1 MSAKKIGE
9 RDRLRL
15 LRHVMVAGQKA
26 APDQARMAR
35 GDLTDL
41 LELAFEELAFEE
53 LVDERWYLKRYPDV
67 AVAIRKGQVKSASQ
81 HYFQAGI
88 YEGRVPY
95 EIGID
100 STAYLQK
107 HRDVAEAVSQGTYRN
122 GRDHFLTSG
131 FAEGRDFALKAG
143 VSRRSRA

>member
-1 MSAKKIGE
+1 MSAKQIGE

-26 APDQARMAR
+26 APDQARVAR
-35 GDLTDL
+35 TDLADL
-41 LELAFEELAFEE
+41 LELAFDGM
-53 LVDERWYLKRYPDV
+53 VDERWYLKRYPDV

-143 VSRRSRA
+143 VLRRSRA

>member
-9 RDRLRL
+9 RDRLHL
-15 LRHVMVAGQKA
+15 LRQVMAGGQKS
-26 APDQARMAR
+26 APDMAQVTR
-35 GDLTDL
+35 TDLADL
-41 LELAFEELAFEE
+41 LELAFDG

-67 AVAIRKGQVKSASQ
+67 AVAIRKGQVKSATQ
-81 HYFQAGI
+81 HYFQAGV

-100 STAYLQK
+100 STAYLEK
-107 HRDVAEAVSQGTYRN
+107 HRDVAQAVSQGTYRS

-143 VSRRSRA
+143 VLRRGRA